1 MAKATKKKRDDGDFP
16 LSDLSPVTAASD
28 ERIRARIAE
37 QAYQLYEQRGCI
49 PGHDAE
55 DWLDAERLIL
65 ADLNAR
71 AKKPSKSLGRRK
83 NQQAAESRASK
94 ALAE

>member
-16 LSDLSPVTAASD
+16 LSDKSPVTAASD

-49 PGHDAE
+49 PGYDTK
-55 DWLDAERLIL
+55 DWLEAERLIL
-65 ADLNAR
+65 ADLSAR
-71 AKKPSKSLGRRK
+71 AKRLSKSLGRRK
-83 NQQAAESRASK
+83 NQ
-94 ALAE
+94 